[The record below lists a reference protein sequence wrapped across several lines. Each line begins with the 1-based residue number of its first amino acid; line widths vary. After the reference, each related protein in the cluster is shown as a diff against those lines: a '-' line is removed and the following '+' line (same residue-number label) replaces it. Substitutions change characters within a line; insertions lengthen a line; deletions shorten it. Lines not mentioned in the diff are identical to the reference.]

1 MTAAILIGWFV
12 LIAVSYRAGI
22 YVLGRL
28 GLL

>member
-1 MTAAILIGWFV
+1 MNAVMLIGWLV

-22 YVLGRL
+22 YVLDRL

>member
-1 MTAAILIGWFV
+1 MNAVMLIGWLV
-12 LIAVSYRAGI
+12 LIAVSYRLVI